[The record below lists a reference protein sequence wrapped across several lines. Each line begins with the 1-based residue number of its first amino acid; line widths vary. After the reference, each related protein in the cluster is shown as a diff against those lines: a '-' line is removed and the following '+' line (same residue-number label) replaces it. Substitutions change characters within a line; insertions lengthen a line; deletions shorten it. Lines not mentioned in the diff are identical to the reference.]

1 LSEENVNLIVKA
13 TKSYKESENLEE
25 LLNIIKGYSGLG
37 FYEEVKKHTEE
48 FLEKGGNLGDLIG
61 VSKDMPE
68 QMKNIICTG
77 GLEIEGEFDA
87 DSFLE
92 MGELLWEIGSPD
104 EAKDNYIKAFEYYSF
119 LGNGEAAQQVL
130 KTLKEKYP
138 EDRNIKALVF
148 KDTRGEIIIK
158 LKAFVSEPP
167 KDEVDLRYALGRE
180 FHGENMLSEAEAN
193 YRRILELDNS
203 HNSKR
208 LLVALL
214 RQKGSLG
221 DSLSLARELGEEEK
235 LEELYAIYESLR
247 DSGKLKVSE
256 DVLKEIYG
264 INPDFKN
271 VKELLGKVSVEEKL
285 EEVPVDIFS
294 EQEKEEKEVK
304 VVKEVKVGDVGPKD
318 EGFEEKK
325 IVFL

>member
-1 LSEENVNLIVKA
+1 LGEETVNLIVKA
-13 TKSYKESENLEE
+13 TKGYKESKNLKE
-25 LLNIIKGYSGLG
+25 LLNIIRGYSGLG
-37 FYEEVKKHTEE
+37 FYGEVKKYVEE
-48 FLEKGGNLGDLIG
+48 FLEKGGSLADLKG
-61 VSKDMPE
+61 VSEDMPE
-68 QMKNIICTG
+68 QMKNIISSG
-77 GLEIEGEFDA
+77 EPAMEGEFDA

-104 EAKDNYIKAFEYYSF
+104 EAKDNYIKAFEYYSL
-119 LGNGEAAQQVL
+119 LGNKEAAQQVL
-130 KTLKEKYP
+130 KTLKENYP
-138 EDRNIKALVF
+138 EDRNIESLVF
-148 KDTRGEIIIK
+148 KDTGGGIIEK
-158 LKAFVSEPP
+158 LKAYVAKPP

-180 FHGENMLSEAEAN
+180 FHGEGMLSEAEAN

-214 RQKGSLG
+214 RQQGSLG
-221 DSLSLARELGEEEK
+221 DSLSLARELGVEEK

-247 DSGKLKVSE
+247 DSGKLKIGE

-271 VKELLGKVSVEEKL
+271 VKELLGIVSGEKKL
-285 EEVPVDIFS
+285 EEVTVDIFS
-294 EQEKEEKEVK
+294 EEA
-304 VVKEVKVGDVGPKD
+304 KEVKVGDESPKD
-318 EGFEEKK
+318 KGFEEKK